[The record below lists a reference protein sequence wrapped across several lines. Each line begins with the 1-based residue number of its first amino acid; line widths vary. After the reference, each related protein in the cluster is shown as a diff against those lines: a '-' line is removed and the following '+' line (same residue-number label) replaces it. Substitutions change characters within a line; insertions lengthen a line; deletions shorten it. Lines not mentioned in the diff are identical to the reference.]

1 MTLVFYPCFP
11 QLSINMKTFAPILLL
26 LILTN
31 CSPQSEKGDNFLAE
45 RIARI
50 ENGLQPNLQI
60 QGDSIPSYN
69 IEERLKE
76 LGIPGGS
83 IAVINNGEIEWAKG
97 YGIADSSENRP
108 VTSETMFLAGSIS
121 KPVAAIRAHQLAEQG
136 VINLDS
142 NVNNYLWSWKL
153 PENAFTEKE
162 KVTTR
167 RILNHTAGLTVWGFP
182 GYDKGDTIPSVP
194 EVLDGKGN
202 TDSVR
207 VYKEP
212 GESWM
217 YSGGGYTIMQLMI
230 TDLER
235 EPFPEIMQSN
245 VLDPIGM
252 TISTFENP
260 LPQKYHTI
268 AATGYRAS
276 GKEVEGKWPI
286 YPEMAAAGLWT
297 TPSQL
302 ILWAKEIQKIQQSQV
317 NGLLKVET
325 VNEMLTPG
333 MNDHGLG
340 PGVSDHTYGHGGA
353 DEGFRARLI
362 AWKEFPVAV
371 VIMVNSDNGSIIQ
384 EIMLS
389 IAKEYNLPGIDPNT
403 RIIRPQSDEELKRFA
418 GKYTLPELG
427 DSEIS
432 LKDNGL
438 EFSADFLDDP
448 VIILPESDST
458 FFDIADGTYFYFTI
472 EDGKAQSFK
481 VQGFEATRV
490 E

>member
-1 MTLVFYPCFP
+1 MKILTPIIL
-11 QLSINMKTFAPILLL
+11 LSILIGCTSKT
-26 LILTN
+26 
-31 CSPQSEKGDNFLAE
+31 EKDNKLLAE
-45 RIARI
+45 RITRI
-50 ENGLQPNLQI
+50 ENGLQPDLQI
-60 QGDSIPSYN
+60 QGDSIPNFN
-69 IEERLKE
+69 IEDRMEK
-76 LGIPGGS
+76 LGIPGVS
-83 IAVINNGEIEWAKG
+83 VAIINSGELEWAKG

-121 KPVAAIRAHQLAEQG
+121 KPVAATRAHQLAEQG

-142 NVNNYLWSWKL
+142 NVNIYLSSWNL
-153 PENAFTEKE
+153 PENEFTEKE
-162 KVTTR
+162 KVTTH

-207 VYKEP
+207 VYKQP

-230 TDLER
+230 SDLER
-235 EPFPEIMQSN
+235 NIFPEIMQSN
-245 VLDPIGM
+245 VLDPLGM
-252 TISTFENP
+252 TQSTFENP
-260 LPQKYHTI
+260 LPQKYHSI

-276 GKEVEGKWPI
+276 GEEVEGKWPI

-302 ILWAKEIQKIQQSQV
+302 ILWAKEIQQIQQTQKD
-317 NGLLKVET
+317 GLLKVET
-325 VNEMLTPG
+325 VNKMLTPG
-333 MNDHGLG
+333 MNNHGLG
-340 PGVSDHTYGHGGA
+340 PGVSEHTYGHGGA

-389 IAKEYNLPGIDPNT
+389 IAKEYNLPGIDPK
-403 RIIRPQSDEELKRFA
+403 IRVIQQQSDKELTRFV
-418 GKYTLPELG
+418 GKYKFPELG
-427 DSEIS
+427 DSEII
-432 LKDNGL
+432 LKEGGL
-438 EFSADFLDDP
+438 ELSAEFLDKP
-448 VIILPESDST
+448 ILILPESDST
-458 FFDIADGTYFYFTI
+458 FFDKTDGEYFNFVI
-472 EDGKAQSFK
+472 EGGIAQSFK
-481 VQGFEATRV
+481 VQRFEATRI